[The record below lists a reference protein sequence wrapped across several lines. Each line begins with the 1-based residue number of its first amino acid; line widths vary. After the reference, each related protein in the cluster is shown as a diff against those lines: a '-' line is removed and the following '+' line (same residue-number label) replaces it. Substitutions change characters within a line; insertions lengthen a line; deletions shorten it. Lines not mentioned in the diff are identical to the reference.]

1 MTTDVST
8 NPLDPDSVAP
18 KALGAAAVFWFL
30 VALMGQWMFVLH
42 IVPWGTI

>member
-1 MTTDVST
+1 MSTDVSPD
-8 NPLDPDSVAP
+8 PLAPDSVAP

-42 IVPWGTI
+42 IVTWGTI

>member
-1 MTTDVST
+1 MNTVIWT
-8 NPLDPDSVAP
+8 NRLEPDSAAP

>member
-1 MTTDVST
+1 MNTAVST
-8 NPLDPDSVAP
+8 NRSEPDSVAP

-30 VALMGQWMFVLH
+30 VALIGQWMFVLH